1 MADTSEIK
9 PQLGSAVVVKC
20 GPAGPKDKIRR
31 LAHRPPRERYES
43 AGHFA
48 AVGYELQLSSQVA
61 ASETRVGIFRI
72 SKSGH
77 VNRKDRLWASFVS
90 LYVFRTHTMWRRP

>member
-1 MADTSEIK
+1 MADYKRNRS
-9 PQLGSAVVVKC
+9 QLGSAEVV
-20 GPAGPKDKIRR
+20 
-31 LAHRPPRERYES
+31 HRPPPERFES

-61 ASETRVGIFRI
+61 ASKTRVGIFRL

-77 VNRKDRLWASFVS
+77 MNRKDKLWASFVS
-90 LYVFRTHTMWRRP
+90 LYVFRTHTTWWRP